1 MVNGKK
7 FIAPGAWFAMT
18 YPADWHES
26 EGGEESFLF
35 YNPDDWDGNFRI
47 SAFRG
52 EQVDYGQEMVKDELK
67 KSRRAQAVIVGDL
80 PCAYSCEVFTEDGEA
95 YENHQWVTG
104 MGDVVFEI
112 SFATAQGASIRKA
125 QEVIASLE
133 LRYPGVKYHA
143 ELIPIRLMEI
153 YQIDE
158 AYDRVQSEIKRQLKK
173 DFRGEE
179 GDIQNMQRLV
189 DSGSLNPRKRESW
202 AALGISLCVI
212 LANEV
217 DGVEWMTLIDGS
229 REVPVLVNK
238 ADGKTIDPMKLVWS
252 KVKSGESVNLA
263 QTYENI
269 L

>member
-1 MVNGKK
+1 MINRKK

-18 YPADWHES
+18 YPADWHEF

-52 EQVDYGQEMVKDELK
+52 ERANYGQEVVNDELK
-67 KSRRAQAVIVGDL
+67 RSKRAQAVMVGDL

-104 MGDVVFEI
+104 IGDLAFEV

-158 AYDRVQSEIKRQLKK
+158 AYDWVQSEIKKQFKK
-173 DFRGEE
+173 DFRGEVS
-179 GDIQNMQRLV
+179 DIQNMQRMI
-189 DSGSLNPRKRESW
+189 DNGSLNPRKRDAW
-202 AALGISLCVI
+202 IALGITLCVI
-212 LANEV
+212 LTNEI

-229 REVPVLVNK
+229 REVPVLVNM
-238 ADGKTIDPMKLVWS
+238 ADDKTIDPMKLVWS
-252 KVKSGESVNLA
+252 KVKNGESVNLTN
-263 QTYENI
+263 TYEQI

>member
-1 MVNGKK
+1 MINRKK

-18 YPADWHES
+18 YPADWHEF

-35 YNPDDWDGNFRI
+35 YNPNDWDGNFRI

-52 EQVDYGQEMVKDELK
+52 ERANYGQEVVNDELK
-67 KSRRAQAVIVGDL
+67 RSKRAQAVMVGDL

-104 MGDVVFEI
+104 IGDVAFEV

-143 ELIPIRLMEI
+143 ELIPIR
-153 YQIDE
+153 
-158 AYDRVQSEIKRQLKK
+158 
-173 DFRGEE
+173 
-179 GDIQNMQRLV
+179 
-189 DSGSLNPRKRESW
+189 
-202 AALGISLCVI
+202 
-212 LANEV
+212 
-217 DGVEWMTLIDGS
+217 EWMTLIDGS
-229 REVPVLVNK
+229 REVPVLVNM
-238 ADGKTIDPMKLVWS
+238 ADDKTIDPMKLVWS
-252 KVKSGESVNLA
+252 KVKNGESVNLTN
-263 QTYENI
+263 TYEQI

>member
-1 MVNGKK
+1 MINRKK

-18 YPADWHES
+18 YPADWHEF

-52 EQVDYGQEMVKDELK
+52 ERANYGQEVVNDELK
-67 KSRRAQAVIVGDL
+67 RSKRAQAVMVGDL
-80 PCAYSCEVFTEDGEA
+80 PCSYSCEVFTEDGEA

-104 MGDVVFEI
+104 IGDVAFEV

-158 AYDRVQSEIKRQLKK
+158 AYDWVQSEIKKQFKK
-173 DFRGEE
+173 DFRGVVS
-179 GDIQNMQRLV
+179 DIQNMQRMI
-189 DSGSLNPRKRESW
+189 DNGSLNPRKRDAW
-202 AALGISLCVI
+202 IALGITLCVI
-212 LANEV
+212 LTNEI

-229 REVPVLVNK
+229 REVPVLVNM
-238 ADGKTIDPMKLVWS
+238 ADDKTIDPMKLVWS
-252 KVKSGESVNLA
+252 KVKNGESVNLTN
-263 QTYENI
+263 TYEQI

>member
-7 FIAPGAWFAMT
+7 FIAPGAWFSMM

-26 EGGEESFLF
+26 EGEEESFLF

-52 EQVDYGQEMVKDELK
+52 EDADYGQKTVADELK
-67 KSRRAQAVIVGDL
+67 RSRRAQAVMVGDL
-80 PCAYSCEVFTEDGEA
+80 KCAYSCEAFTEDGQA

-104 MGDVVFEI
+104 IGDVAFEI

-125 QEVIASLE
+125 QEVIASLQ

-143 ELIPIRLMEI
+143 ETIPVRLMEI

-158 AYDRVQSEIKRQLKK
+158 AYDWVQSEIKKQLKR

-179 GDIQNMQRLV
+179 NDIRNMQRII
-189 DSGSLNPRKRESW
+189 DNGSLNPRKRDAW
-202 AALGISLCVI
+202 IAMGITLCVI
-212 LANEV
+212 LTNDV
-217 DGVEWMTLIDGS
+217 DGMEWRTLIDGS
-229 REVPVLVNK
+229 REVPVLENT

-252 KVKSGESVNLA
+252 KVKNGEPVNLMD
-263 QTYENI
+263 TYENLI
-269 L
+269 

>member
-1 MVNGKK
+1 MVSGKK

-52 EQVDYGQEMVKDELK
+52 EHADYGQEMVKDELK

-158 AYDRVQSEIKRQLKK
+158 AYDWVQSEIKRQLKK

-189 DSGSLNPRKRESW
+189 DSCSLNPRKREAW
-202 AALGISLCVI
+202 TALGITLCVI

-238 ADGKTIDPMKLVWS
+238 ADGKTIDPVKLVWS
-252 KVKSGESVNLA
+252 KVKNGESVNLA

>member
-1 MVNGKK
+1 MINGKK
-7 FIAPGAWFAMT
+7 FIAPGAWFSIT
-18 YPADWHES
+18 YPADWHEF

-52 EQVDYGQEMVKDELK
+52 DHANYGQEMVNDELK
-67 KSRRAQAVIVGDL
+67 RSRRAQAVIVGNH
-80 PCAYSCEVFTEDGEA
+80 PCAYSCEVFTEDNEA
-95 YENHQWVTG
+95 FENHQWVTG
-104 MGDVVFEI
+104 IGDVAFEV
-112 SFATAQGASIRKA
+112 SFATPKDASIRKA

-158 AYDRVQSEIKRQLKK
+158 SYDWVQSEIKKQFKK
-173 DFRGEE
+173 DFRGEVS
-179 GDIQNMQRLV
+179 DIQNMQRLI
-189 DSGSLNPRKRESW
+189 DNELLNPRKRDAW
-202 AALGISLCVI
+202 IALGITLCVI
-212 LANEV
+212 LVNEV

-238 ADGKTIDPMKLVWS
+238 ADDKTIDPMKLVWS
-252 KVKSGESVNLA
+252 KVKNGEPVNLTY
-263 QTYENI
+263 TYEHI